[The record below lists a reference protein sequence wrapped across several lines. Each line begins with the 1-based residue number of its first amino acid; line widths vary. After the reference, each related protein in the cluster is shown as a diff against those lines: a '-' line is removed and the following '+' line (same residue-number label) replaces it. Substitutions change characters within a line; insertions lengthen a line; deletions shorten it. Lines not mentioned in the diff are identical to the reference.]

1 MIDVEALAKERN
13 KIDLAKLMKEPK
25 GSAAI
30 VRRVF
35 ALTAEAPS
43 CTESDWLQEQFET
56 LLAGALAEAM
66 EASYR
71 NTLGTVVGYMEE
83 LRDDGAQ
90 EVSKHERS

>member
-1 MIDVEALAKERN
+1 MIDVEMIVKGQNKVALEKMMN
-13 KIDLAKLMKEPK
+13 KGNAL
-25 GSAAI
+25 I